1 MDSDLK
7 AAMAISA
14 SGMEAQST
22 RMRVVSE
29 NLANANSVA
38 SSPEE
43 APYRRKIVTFETAL
57 NEKLGAETVQVDSVE
72 RAGSD
77 FGRRYEPG
85 HPGANA
91 EGYVRTT
98 NVQSV
103 MEAMDMTQARR
114 SYEANL
120 NVMDAVKRMASRTV
134 SLLR

>member
-14 SGMEAQST
+14 SGMKAQST
-22 RMRVVSE
+22 RMRVVAE

-43 APYRRKIVTFETAL
+43 DPYRRKLVSFKTAL
-57 NEKLGAETVQVDSVE
+57 DQELGVEQVKVDSVDFDQ
-72 RAGSD
+72 SD
-77 FGRRYEPG
+77 FGQRYEPG
-85 HPGANA
+85 HPAANA
-91 EGYVRTT
+91 DGFVKTT
-98 NVQSV
+98 NVQSI

-120 NVMDAVKRMASRTV
+120 NVVDAVKTMSARTV